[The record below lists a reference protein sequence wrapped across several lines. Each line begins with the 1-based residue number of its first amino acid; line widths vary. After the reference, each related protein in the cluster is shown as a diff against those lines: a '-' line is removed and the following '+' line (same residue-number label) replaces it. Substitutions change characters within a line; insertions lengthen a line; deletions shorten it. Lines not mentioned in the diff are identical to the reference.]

1 MNMPALNIASPF
13 EGENSHIFSRSDF
26 DTISKLIY
34 RESGN
39 VLPPGK
45 ATLVYSRLARRLR
58 DRNVETF
65 SAYISLIQQDEAERR
80 TAVALLTTNHT
91 YFFREDHHFD
101 HFRDHLRDDLIR
113 RAKGGEV
120 IRFWSAGCSSGEE
133 VYSLAFT
140 LLGPER
146 STGLQ
151 LAQNKFAF
159 LASDLTDS
167 VLETGRAAKYSKL
180 ALDPVPAA
188 LRNNWTKDMGDT
200 LQIAEQVRKLVR
212 FRRLNLL
219 GDWPFTRAFN
229 VIFCRNVMIYFD
241 EPTKEELVE
250 RLADCLEPG
259 GYLYIGH
266 SERLPGASG
275 RHFEMVGKTI
285 YRKREL

>member
-1 MNMPALNIASPF
+1 MPSLNIASPF
-13 EGENSHIFSRSDF
+13 EGENAHVFSRGDF

-45 ATLVYSRLARRLR
+45 AMLVYSRLARRLR
-58 DRNVETF
+58 ERNLPTF
-65 SAYISLIQQDEAERR
+65 SDYIGLIRQDDDERR
-80 TAVALLTTNHT
+80 IAVALLTTNHT

-101 HFRDHLRDDLIR
+101 HFRDNVRNGLIE
-113 RAKGGEV
+113 RAKSGETV
-120 IRFWSAGCSSGEE
+120 RFWSAGCSSGEE

-140 LLGPER
+140 LLGPDR
-146 STGLQ
+146 STGIQ
-151 LAQNKFAF
+151 LSQRPFAF

-167 VLETGRAAKYSKL
+167 VLEMGKAGIYPQA

-188 LRNNWTKDMGDT
+188 LRSNWTKAIGKDI
-200 LQIAEQVRKLVR
+200 QIADHVRKMVR

-219 GDWPFTRAFN
+219 GEWPFTREFQ

-241 EPTKEELVE
+241 EPTKEDLVE
-250 RLADCLEPG
+250 RLAANLEPG
-259 GYLYIGH
+259 GLLYIGH

-275 RHFEMVGKTI
+275 RHFDMVGKTI
-285 YRKREL
+285 YRKRDA

>member
-1 MNMPALNIASPF
+1 MNMPSLNIASPF
-13 EGENSHIFSRSDF
+13 EGDTTHVFSRSDF

-65 SAYISLIQQDEAERR
+65 SAYISLIQQDDAERR
-80 TAVALLTTNHT
+80 IAVALLTTNHT

-113 RAKGGEV
+113 RAKSGEQ

-151 LAQNKFAF
+151 LAQNRFAF

-167 VLETGRAAKYSKL
+167 VLETGRAAIYPKL
-180 ALDPVPAA
+180 AMGPVPAA
-188 LRNNWTKDMGDT
+188 LRNHWTKDIGDT
-200 LQIAEQVRKLVR
+200 LQIAEPVRKLVR

-219 GDWPFTRAFN
+219 GDWPFTKAFN

-285 YRKREL
+285 YRKREA